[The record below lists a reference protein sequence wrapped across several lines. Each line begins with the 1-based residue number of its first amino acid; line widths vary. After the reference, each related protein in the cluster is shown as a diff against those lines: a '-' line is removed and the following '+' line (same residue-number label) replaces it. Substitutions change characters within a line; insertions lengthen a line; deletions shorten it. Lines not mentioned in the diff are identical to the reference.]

1 MMLLELVARLGLAML
16 AGALVGL
23 ERETN
28 DRQAGLRTHMMVCLG
43 SALFTIVS
51 LKIAGPA
58 GDPARIAAQ
67 IVTGIGFLGAG
78 TIFRFGSTVRGLTTA
93 AGLWT
98 VAAVG
103 MGIAAGGVLL
113 QLGLITCV
121 LIFGINKWLR
131 QAENRWLRVSREVSL
146 SVGEGHDA
154 LTHVMEEL
162 SRRGIEVHHVE
173 WAPSAESGRVDVRM
187 RVRTAGSH
195 PVEGLVASLVSL
207 PGVHHVDLD

>member
-1 MMLLELVARLGLAML
+1 MLLELVVRLGLALL
-16 AGALVGL
+16 AGGLVGL

-51 LKIAGPA
+51 LKIAAPA
-58 GDPARIAAQ
+58 VDTRIAAQ

-98 VAAVG
+98 VAAIG

-113 QLGLITCV
+113 QVGLISCALV
-121 LIFGINKWLR
+121 FGINKWLR
-131 QAENRWLRVSREVSL
+131 EAENRWLRVSREVSL

-154 LTHVMEEL
+154 LAHVMEEL

-173 WAPSAESGRVDVRM
+173 WAPSTESGRVDVRM
-187 RVRTAGSH
+187 RVRTAGTH
-195 PVEGLVASLVSL
+195 QIQGLVASLVSL